1 MHFTIISSM
10 SCLNANVITVLFLT
24 GKRCIHFPV
33 VQSSRRR
40 RKLLS
45 PRHLAAIQLQQQLQF
60 YPKSST
66 DFSLFFLSFSFTS
79 AKSTGEQR
87 QSTLKLSLPVQ
98 CCCSVMHS
106 LSGNVERV
114 RRKNHFRKA
123 FWSRFQSPEHS
134 RFCLNTIVHTTKHLK
149 PFTSSFKVF

>member
-1 MHFTIISSM
+1 MLSQSFFLLEKDAYIS
-10 SCLNANVITVLFLT
+10 LLFRAA
-24 GKRCIHFPV
+24 GVGESFY
-33 VQSSRRR
+33 
-40 RKLLS
+40 
-45 PRHLAAIQLQQQLQF
+45 HLDTQQQF
-60 YPKSST
+60 SYSSSYNFIPKVPQI
-66 DFSLFFLSFSFTS
+66 SLFFFLSFSFTS